1 MTHLNNHNFSSNP
14 PGQAPLTNVGG
25 AGVAFDYSDHLDR
38 IVLALEQM
46 AIASTETANQLNDIN
61 TKLDILVNNSTT
73 IAQKQT
79 LIANYQET
87 IKNLAQGDG
96 VHVIGPWE
104 WLGYASIVKL
114 FEDKGINLAE
124 LKAKVEAVAKQSGFP
139 GY

>member
-1 MTHLNNHNFSSNP
+1 MTHFNNHNFSSNP
-14 PGQAPLTNVGG
+14 PGQAPLTSQGV
-25 AGVAFDYSDHLDR
+25 GVAFDYSDHLDR

>member
-1 MTHLNNHNFSSNP
+1 MTHFDNHNFSSNP
-14 PGQAPLTNVGG
+14 PGQAPSSTSSGVGI
-25 AGVAFDYSDHLDR
+25 AFDYSDHLDR
-38 IVLALEQM
+38 IVLALEQS

>member
-1 MTHLNNHNFSSNP
+1 M
-14 PGQAPLTNVGG
+14 GG
-25 AGVAFDYSDHLDR
+25 TGVAFDYSDHLDR

>member
-1 MTHLNNHNFSSNP
+1 MTHLNNHNFSSNA
-14 PGQAPLTNVGG
+14 PGQAPLTNVPY

-79 LIANYQET
+79 LIENYQET

>member
-1 MTHLNNHNFSSNP
+1 MTHFNNHNFSSNP
-14 PGQAPLTNVGG
+14 PGQAPLTPNGNT
-25 AGVAFDYSDHLDR
+25 FDYSDHLDR
-38 IVLALEQM
+38 IVLALEHM

>member
-1 MTHLNNHNFSSNP
+1 MTHFNNHNFSSNP
-14 PGQAPLTNVGG
+14 PGQAPLSTASNS
-25 AGVAFDYSDHLDR
+25 GVAFDYSDHLDR

-87 IKNLAQGDG
+87 IKNLAQGNG

-114 FEDKGINLAE
+114 FEDKGINLNE
-124 LKAKVEAVAKQSGFP
+124 LKNKVDAIAKQSGFP